1 MYALNSCISN
11 IYTSFLC
18 FIGPIFIVDQLNEIR
33 KATLSRVICDNGDH
47 ITHIQPE
54 SLKLPMS
61 YVIRMTSR

>member
-1 MYALNSCISN
+1 MFYWTYFC
-11 IYTSFLC
+11 
-18 FIGPIFIVDQLNEIR
+18 IVDQLNEIR